1 VLAVR
6 KQTFKLIQQFV
17 PDELQAAFVG
27 GLPVDLRVTKAE
39 IQGQLSLEMDFDAA
53 DFNSS
58 KTKEFMESAELI
70 GRLDP
75 TGLLN
80 REPFMRALMAKLMP
94 AQAKALVASAD
105 KRAKDEAQDEQ
116 RIASEILSGTQFDE
130 QDSYQPGDH
139 ATRLETLKR
148 IFGAQVN
155 DKGEIMGLTPL
166 SAKGPTRAQ
175 KLLTEDSDVRE
186 RIANRLRF
194 HTLQLGQQQNAI
206 TGRNQVKPV
215 TEQEAAA

>member
-53 DFNSS
+53 DFDSS
-58 KTKEFMESAELI
+58 KTKEFMESAELV

-94 AQAKALVASAD
+94 AQAKALVATSD
-105 KRAKDEAQDEQ
+105 KRAQEEAKDEQ

-130 QDSYQPGDH
+130 RESYKPGDH
-139 ATRLETLKR
+139 ATRLATLKR
-148 IFGAQVN
+148 IFGVQVN

-175 KLLTEDSDVRE
+175 KLLTEDQDVQE

-194 HTLQLGQQQNAI
+194 HALQLGQQQNAI

-215 TEQEAAA
+215 TEQEAA